1 MDPRSRSVRLG
12 APLVLAAVLLAGCGT
27 SSASPTPTL
36 APTAS
41 AGASVAPSQTPDPA
55 TVYADIEAQVEGIRE
70 LTAKTP
76 VEPKLLDDAALK
88 KNMADSFARDNPPE
102 VIAAGQRLYELMG
115 LVPKGSSLA
124 DLYVKLLGSQVAG
137 YYDPDAK
144 ELFVVS
150 KGGGLGPI
158 EKFTFSHE
166 FDHALQDQNFG
177 LKNLALESI
186 GQGDASLAHLA
197 VAEGDATLL
206 MTLWAQQYMPP
217 AEMLGMLAQAN
228 DPEQQKVLDEMPP
241 ILKQTLLFPY
251 LQGLQLV
258 MNAKTSGGWPA
269 VDALYT
275 RPPAS
280 TEQVLHPEKYTAGE
294 APIAVAYPKDLAAR
308 LGTGWSVAM
317 EDTLGE
323 FQLGVWLESTG
334 KVPSA
339 TATAAAQGWGGD
351 RVVLVENGDRT
362 GAVIDTRWDT
372 PADAAEF
379 AAAARTTL
387 DAIGGANAMIAVDG
401 TDRVTL
407 FLATD
412 DATISALASALG
424 LAG

>member
-1 MDPRSRSVRLG
+1 MDPRSRLARRSAL
-12 APLVLAAVLLAGCGT
+12 LVLVIALVGGCGT
-27 SSASPTPTL
+27 STSS
-36 APTAS
+36 PTAS
-41 AGASVAPSQTPDPA
+41 ASPGRSALPSVAPTPTPDPA
-55 TVYADIEAQVEGIRE
+55 TVYAEIEAQVEQIRE
-70 LTAKTP
+70 LNAKTP
-76 VEPKLLDDAALK
+76 VEPKLLDDATLK

-102 VIAAGQRLYELMG
+102 VIAAGQRLFELMG
-115 LVPKGSSLA
+115 LVPKGSSLS

-144 ELFVVS
+144 QLFVVS
-150 KGGGLGPI
+150 KTGGLGPI
-158 EKFTFSHE
+158 EKFTFAHE

-206 MTLWAQQYMPP
+206 MTLWAQQHMPP
-217 AEMLGMLAQAN
+217 AEMLGMITQAN
-228 DPEQQKVLDEMPP
+228 DPEQQKILDEMPP

-251 LQGLQLV
+251 LQGLQLI
-258 MNAKTSGGWPA
+258 MDARTSGGWQA
-269 VDALYT
+269 VDALYA

-294 APIAVAYPKDLAAR
+294 APVAVAFPKDLAKR
-308 LGTGWSVAM
+308 LGSGWSVAM

-323 FQLGVWLESTG
+323 FQLGVWLEAAG
-334 KVPSA
+334 KVPTA

-351 RVVLVENGDRT
+351 RVVLVENGDRA

-379 AAAARTTL
+379 AAAAQTTL
-387 DAIGGANAMIAVDG
+387 DAIDGSHAMIAIDG

-407 FLATD
+407 FLASD